1 MSSLVPKT
9 SQFEWISLPHNFAP
23 HVHETATPQ
32 GPEAT
37 APALS
42 ETVLSV
48 PGGVASGFLD
58 SWEPFQRRQESAVV
72 PADAAPPTSNKAMR
86 VSRQQEP
93 DNLRV
98 TGKHSYELNSS
109 FPYEPGHQVSFK
121 VVDVDVRDGDGN
133 ECIQLMCCGERRCRN
148 RLGEGVGKGLLI
160 PRTQLRNKK
169 QNFLNPHVLHHLP
182 AKLGSAD
189 REEKLLE
196 RTATRA
202 REIEC
207 AWLWHGSLPALPVV
221 NTATEVEAWADKH
234 LRSLQLEDALQGMA
248 IVIDA
253 AAKVLPPTLTWC
265 AGSSDD
271 LPAARREYAAVDG
284 LFAFLEKQSG
294 GGLKLHTPV
303 AAQKPTIAALR
314 TTLREGEH
322 PALDMQAPL
331 ITELPAASTKDAQ
344 SGKLRTAMLSLLAG
358 EDTMLPRSWLRDGR
372 TVLNMLNDHS
382 RRAALFLLVMHS
394 HCNLETHVDALG
406 TGCQPTCSL
415 TGTCMPFLLLATH
428 SSPSPPCS
436 QP

>member
-1 MSSLVPKT
+1 
-9 SQFEWISLPHNFAP
+9 
-23 HVHETATPQ
+23 
-32 GPEAT
+32 
-37 APALS
+37 
-42 ETVLSV
+42 
-48 PGGVASGFLD
+48 
-58 SWEPFQRRQESAVV
+58 
-72 PADAAPPTSNKAMR
+72 
-86 VSRQQEP
+86 
-93 DNLRV
+93 
-98 TGKHSYELNSS
+98 
-109 FPYEPGHQVSFK
+109 
-121 VVDVDVRDGDGN
+121 
-133 ECIQLMCCGERRCRN
+133 
-148 RLGEGVGKGLLI
+148 
-160 PRTQLRNKK
+160 
-169 QNFLNPHVLHHLP
+169 VLHHLP

-202 REIEC
+202 REIER

-221 NTATEVEAWADKH
+221 STATEVEAWADKH

-331 ITELPAASTKDAQ
+331 ITELPAASKKDAQ

-382 RRAALFLLVMHS
+382 RRVALFLLVMHS